1 MKIAIHRR
9 EGSFSDR
16 WILYCQEHNVPYKLV
31 NCYDSSIIQQLSD
44 CDGLMW
50 HWSHED
56 YRAQNFA
63 RQLIF
68 SLEKK
73 DFKIYP
79 SFNTCFHFDDKVG
92 QKYLFE
98 AIDAPL
104 VSTFIFYDKNDALE
118 WVNKATFPKVFKLR
132 GGAGS
137 SNVKL
142 IKNKKVAVSAVN
154 KAFGSGF
161 PLIDSF
167 SDIKQ
172 RLWILRRDKNLKS
185 FYMFLKGIIRLFFHT
200 KKKVLLQRQQGY
212 VYFQEFIPNN
222 IFDDRIVVIGNKAL
236 AIRRFNRKNDFR
248 ASGSGII
255 KYDNHL
261 FNVNSIKIAFD
272 VANKI
277 NSQSIAFD
285 FVYDNEGKPL
295 LVEMSYGF
303 AQGSAYDDCPGYW
316 DSDLIWHDDN
326 VDPQR
331 YIIEDFLKI
340 LS

>member
-1 MKIAIHRR
+1 MKIAIHKR

-63 RQLIF
+63 RQLIYA
-68 SLEKK
+68 LEKK
-73 DFKIYP
+73 GLQVYP
-79 SFNTCFHFDDKVG
+79 NFNSCFHFDDKVG

-104 VSTFIFYDKNDALE
+104 VKTFTFYDKKNALE
-118 WVNKATFPKVFKLR
+118 WINKTSFPKVFKLR

-137 SNVKL
+137 ANVKL
-142 IKNKKVAVSAVN
+142 IKNKYSAKRVVN
-154 KAFGSGF
+154 KAFGNGF
-161 PLIDSF
+161 PLIGSA
-167 SDIKQ
+167 SDFKQ
-172 RLWILRRDKNLKS
+172 RIWIFKRDRSIKS
-185 FYMFLKGIIRLFFHT
+185 VIHLLKGIIRVFYH
-200 KKKVLLQRQQGY
+200 KENIALLPIQKGY

-222 IFDDRIVVIGNKAL
+222 IFDDRIVIIGNRAL

-255 KYDNHL
+255 KHDNNL
-261 FNVNSIKIAFD
+261 FNVNTIKIAFS
-272 VANKI
+272 AAEKI
-277 NSQSIAFD
+277 NSQSLAFD
-285 FVYDNEGKPL
+285 FVYNNEGKPH

-303 AQGSAYDDCPGYW
+303 AQGSAYDSCLGYW
-316 DSDLIWHDDN
+316 DSKLIWHDDN

-331 YIIEDFLKI
+331 YIIEDFLN
-340 LS
+340 LLL